1 MSAQTNRQVQAYF
14 AYDSKKSGG
23 VTISHLRFGHEPI
36 RSTYYVKQADFVACH
51 NEAYLYKYE
60 MVQDVKPGGFFL
72 LNCTWSDDEL
82 EEKLESPKSS
92 IYSYIHRAHK
102 EGKIVKVPRKKKE
115 KKNVLQGVVHIQSTF
130 NNTIVTSTDTQGNAI
145 AWATAGASGF
155 KGARK
160 GTPFAAQSAAE
171 MVAKKSIDQ
180 GMKKVEVHIKGPG
193 SGRETAIRAIQ
204 AAGLEITLIKDVTPI
219 PHNGCRPPKKRRV

>member
-1 MSAQTNRQVQAYF
+1 MARPQKT
-14 AYDSKKSGG
+14 
-23 VTISHLRFGHEPI
+23 
-36 RSTYYVKQADFVACH
+36 
-51 NEAYLYKYE
+51 
-60 MVQDVKPGGFFL
+60 
-72 LNCTWSDDEL
+72 
-82 EEKLESPKSS
+82 
-92 IYSYIHRAHK
+92 
-102 EGKIVKVPRKKKE
+102 KKKE

-155 KGARK
+155 KGA
-160 GTPFAAQSAAE
+160 PFAAQSAAE